1 MKNKK
6 FTAMLLTLA
15 LCVSVMFGC
24 ATTPETPDNGG
35 GGLIIPKRPRP
46 FTAPR
51 LFSIR

>member
-35 GGLIIPKRPRP
+35 GGANNPETP
-46 FTAPR
+46 APG
-51 LFSIR
+51 